1 MDCMAKNRNRR
12 REVAAPTP
20 FEQARDELFQHIIR
34 CGVLQ
39 AAPEHQLEW
48 FADTMAYLEERYPE
62 LDEAKMGELKT
73 LGVRFC
79 QPPKSKVESDDTVNA
94 ASAA

>member
-1 MDCMAKNRNRR
+1 MAKTRNNRR
-12 REVAAPTP
+12 KEVAEPTP

-39 AAPEHQLEW
+39 AAPEHQSEW
-48 FADTMAYLEERYPE
+48 FTDTMAYLEERFPE
-62 LDEAKMGELKT
+62 LSEAQLTELKT

-79 QPPKSKVESDDTVNA
+79 QPPKTNTESEVVST

>member
-1 MDCMAKNRNRR
+1 MGKQRNRR
-12 REVAAPTP
+12 REIAEPTP

-39 AAPEHQLEW
+39 AIPEHQLEW
-48 FADTMAYLEERYPE
+48 FDDTMAYLGDRYPE
-62 LDEAKMGELKT
+62 LSEEKLAELKT
-73 LGVRFC
+73 LGLRFC
-79 QPPKSKVESDDTVNA
+79 QPPKSAAGEAVDA

>member
-1 MDCMAKNRNRR
+1 MAKNRNRR
-12 REVAAPTP
+12 REVAPPTP

-48 FADTMAYLEERYPE
+48 FDDTMAYLEDRYPE
-62 LDEAKMGELKT
+62 LEEKQLGELKT
-73 LGVRFC
+73 LGIRFC
-79 QPPKSKVESDDTVNA
+79 QPPKSKTGSESTVDA

>member
-1 MDCMAKNRNRR
+1 MAKNRNRR
-12 REVAAPTP
+12 REIAAPSP

-39 AAPEHQLEW
+39 AAPEHQAEW
-48 FADTMAYLEERYPE
+48 FDDTMAYLDDRYPE
-62 LDEAKMGELKT
+62 LSEAQLTELKT
-73 LGVRFC
+73 LGTRFC
-79 QPPKSKVESDDTVNA
+79 QPPKSQPASSDA

>member
-1 MDCMAKNRNRR
+1 MTKSRNRR
-12 REVAAPTP
+12 REIPTPSP

-39 AAPEHQLEW
+39 AASEHQAEW
-48 FADTMAYLEERYPE
+48 FDDTMAYLEDRYPE
-62 LDEAKMGELKT
+62 LSQDELTQLKT
-73 LGVRFC
+73 LGQRFC
-79 QPPKSKVESDDTVNA
+79 APPKARTANEPTDA